1 MRLSDDLKIKR
12 FSATEHTHTR
22 EHEFKAH
29 TVTDCSD
36 KALRRCTFCVV
47 KNNSQAAAAHRALQN
62 AAATPE
68 DKSSVLMSSVHG
80 STGEKKRDVRYCEL
94 GCFLETRAS
103 RTGAEATMCTV
114 NMAEEPDW
122 LLCMSGSVEWV
133 LTAERMT
140 EGERERSRAA
150 QAGWKHAASCRN
162 TRRNT
167 VFMRLL
173 SVYSTHIFMEQ

>member
-22 EHEFKAH
+22 EHESKAH

-80 STGEKKRDVRYCEL
+80 STGEKKQ
-94 GCFLETRAS
+94 AS

-133 LTAERMT
+133 LTAGRMT

-162 TRRNT
+162 T